1 MRRPP
6 SLSEGCINVGNY
18 ESIYEKMEPLSLT
31 IRNSI
36 QGDLTPVAVLP
47 VKEAGPEIHTWE
59 ETVADY
65 TLRFLLHI
73 SLISFFE
80 TIFFFKFVSVDE
92 DKGITDISNFY
103 THKIL
108 NSCANLSG
116 GEVAFINSILSRFVN
131 ISNIDSDGVSSATN
145 RYINN
150 QVLYKTSWSY
160 FAGISGCFVLLS
172 LISVLRK
179 YNIRWG
185 YIIIEN
191 VIFVSM
197 LGLYEFAF
205 FLNIIKNYGTITPQE
220 ITMGFAN
227 GLQTTCGLLK

>member
-36 QGDLTPVAVLP
+36 QGDLTPVVAVQP
-47 VKEAGPEIHTWE
+47 TVIEAGPKWE
-59 ETVADY
+59 ETIADY

-80 TIFFFKFVSVDE
+80 TIFFFKFVSIDE
-92 DKGITDISNFY
+92 DKGITQISDYY

-116 GEVAFINSILSRFVN
+116 GEVTFLNSILSRFVN
-131 ISNIDSDGVSSATN
+131 ISNIDSVGVSSATN
-145 RYINN
+145 RYYNN
-150 QVLYKTSWSY
+150 QGLYKTSWSY
-160 FAGISGCFVLLS
+160 FAGISGCFVLLCV
-172 LISVLRK
+172 ISVLRK
-179 YNIRWG
+179 YKIRWV

-191 VIFVSM
+191 LIFVSM

-205 FLNIIKNYGTITPQE
+205 FLNIIKKYGTMTPQE
-220 ITMGFAN
+220 ITMGFAD